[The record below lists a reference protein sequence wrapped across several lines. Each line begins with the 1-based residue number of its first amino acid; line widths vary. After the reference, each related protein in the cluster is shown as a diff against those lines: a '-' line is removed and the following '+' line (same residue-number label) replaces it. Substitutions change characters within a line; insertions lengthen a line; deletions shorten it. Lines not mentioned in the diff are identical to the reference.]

1 MEIQAVRLQL
11 SLQAQRVQFA
21 ENGLKNLEKAF
32 VVRQARRLGL
42 IRVKRYELPDTKEF
56 DKKKISCARLT

>member
-1 MEIQAVRLQL
+1 
-11 SLQAQRVQFA
+11 
-21 ENGLKNLEKAF
+21 LKNLEKAF

-56 DKKKISCARLT
+56 DKKKDKLRKVNLNRTNRNYE